1 GQSFSVTDSRGHV
14 YQQAVQF
21 DVTSDLPSGSTLG
34 IFYAPAISGGANT
47 VTVSMPTAVTLRFAI
62 LEYAGVATTN
72 VLDGATA
79 TQGTSATPSSG
90 PVTTA
95 TNGDLLPGAIMTA
108 DPATFSAGS
117 GYTLEESIPGAPNT
131 KLIAEDQIQTT
142 AGAAAASATLSTADV
157 WGAAVAAFRAAS
169 DTTLNVLVSPKRSA
183 LTTSQTQQFTAT
195 VKNAPQNGGVTWL
208 VDGTAGG
215 SAVTG
220 SITSAGL

>member
-95 TNGDLLPGAIMTA
+95 ANGDLLLGAIMTA

-157 WGAAVAAFRAAS
+157 WGAAVAAFRAGSS
-169 DTTLNVLVSPKRSA
+169 DIALNLVVSPKRSA
-183 LTTSQTQQFTAT
+183 LTTSQ
-195 VKNAPQNGGVTWL
+195 PQ
-208 VDGTAGG
+208 
-215 SAVTG
+215 
-220 SITSAGL
+220 